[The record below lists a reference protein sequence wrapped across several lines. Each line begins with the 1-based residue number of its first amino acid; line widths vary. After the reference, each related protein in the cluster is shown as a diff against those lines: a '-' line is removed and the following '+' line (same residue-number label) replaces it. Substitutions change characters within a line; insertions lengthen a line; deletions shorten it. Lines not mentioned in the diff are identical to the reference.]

1 MLLEGCGTSPVL
13 MLGKRCSHTWRA
25 ANPGWPRDGSKPASS
40 LEKQQAYS
48 NERPEGVGEYMS
60 KTLAQ
65 KVDWLFNTRR
75 NAQGRQFTY
84 GQVQRATGNRI
95 TASYVWKLRTGAM
108 SNPGLSALEALASF
122 FEVPL
127 DYFAEGGEYL
137 EPSLSVVKMPLEDKV
152 AREDAIQLVKE
163 GASKLPDDKL
173 RAVIEVVEYLRAHEE
188 AAKI

>member
-1 MLLEGCGTSPVL
+1 
-13 MLGKRCSHTWRA
+13 
-25 ANPGWPRDGSKPASS
+25 
-40 LEKQQAYS
+40 
-48 NERPEGVGEYMS
+48 MS

-65 KVDWLFNTRR
+65 KVDWLFSTRR

-108 SNPGLSALEALASF
+108 SNPGLSALEALAGF

-137 EPSLSVVKMPLEDKV
+137 ESGLSIMKSPSDETVG
-152 AREDAIQLVKE
+152 REDALQLVKE
-163 GASKLPDDKL
+163 NASKLPDDKL
-173 RAVIEVVEYLRAHEE
+173 RAVVEVVEYLRTHEE
-188 AAKI
+188 TAKI

>member
-1 MLLEGCGTSPVL
+1 MELVA
-13 MLGKRCSHTWRA
+13 LGS
-25 ANPGWPRDGSKPASS
+25 
-40 LEKQQAYS
+40 
-48 NERPEGVGEYMS
+48 GVGVSMS

-65 KVDWLFNTRR
+65 KVDWLFDTRR

-137 EPSLSVVKMPLEDKV
+137 ESSLSIMKTSSDQKIG
-152 AREDAIQLVKE
+152 REDALQLVKE
-163 GASKLPDDKL
+163 NASKLPDDKL
-173 RAVIEVVEYLRAHEE
+173 RAVVEVVEYLRTHDEE
-188 AAKI
+188 TAKI

>member
-1 MLLEGCGTSPVL
+1 
-13 MLGKRCSHTWRA
+13 
-25 ANPGWPRDGSKPASS
+25 
-40 LEKQQAYS
+40 
-48 NERPEGVGEYMS
+48 MS

-65 KVDWLFNTRR
+65 KVDWLFSSRR

-137 EPSLSVVKMPLEDKV
+137 EPSLSMLKLPLDDSV
-152 AREDAIQLVKE
+152 TREDALELVKQS
-163 GASKLPDDKL
+163 ASKLPGDKL
-173 RAVIEVVEYLRAHEE
+173 RAVVEVVEYLRAHDEP
-188 AAKI
+188 AKI